1 MEQSD
6 FFGWL
11 KLVLSERSDGTH
23 VWLDAYYCC
32 RTEVEAVTL
41 QSCFSPTHVKQ
52 DDEVLLHRGS
62 TVYQAE
68 NGEMFVVFDWR
79 APDAF
84 ISLATANSY

>member
-6 FFGWL
+6 EFFGWM
-11 KLVLSERSDGTH
+11 KSVLSERSDGTH

-52 DDEVLLHRGS
+52 DD
-62 TVYQAE
+62 
-68 NGEMFVVFDWR
+68 
-79 APDAF
+79 
-84 ISLATANSY
+84 